1 MVLSKN
7 YHYWNSALGS
17 QRGALFFF
25 LPKSN
30 IFYFVLSVPSSQ
42 TLWKKLK
49 EEKSVSSGACLWKE
63 IKILSKWNLKTA
75 RSQVAGKVVPPLTQ
89 GTTVQLSTEG
99 TRNSR
104 WTPQAQKK
112 FSPFIWHRNKFFLFQ
127 VKGKKKAHRS
137 LPSNARFFFF
147 LQMPPSSVLIPRC
160 PQHKP
165 HLAHSV
171 HDPLRPCAQTANA
184 NRFSSLL
191 YSCFSA
197 ADSILP
203 ASLCLHFT
211 TYSKGFL
218 LCVRDSQGLTTSP
231 AGNIFSSWSVYI
243 ETLIVSSCSIPEL
256 EQTSCSVCVC
266 NRASSFSKP
275 LLWLIANWCLPPEDL
290 C

>member
-1 MVLSKN
+1 MGERWWFCSKY

-127 VKGKKKAHRS
+127 VKGKKKKPIEVCPAM
-137 LPSNARFFFF
+137 PGFFFSPNASKQCF
-147 LQMPPSSVLIPRC
+147 DSKVPT
-160 PQHKP
+160 
-165 HLAHSV
+165 
-171 HDPLRPCAQTANA
+171 AQTPPC
-184 NRFSSLL
+184 SLCTRSTQTVCSDCKCQQIFIIAVQL
-191 YSCFSA
+191 FLSCWQHPASTT
-197 ADSILP
+197 LP
-203 ASLCLHFT
+203 AFYHTLKRIFALC
-211 TYSKGFL
+211 K
-218 LCVRDSQGLTTSP
+218 R
-231 AGNIFSSWSVYI
+231 
-243 ETLIVSSCSIPEL
+243 
-256 EQTSCSVCVC
+256 
-266 NRASSFSKP
+266 
-275 LLWLIANWCLPPEDL
+275 
-290 C
+290 